1 MAFCSNSMP
10 DRKPNPVSSAADQH
24 DLDKLKRWRQSLGD
38 SAGDF
43 PVYAVFLVSEADRMA
58 HDIFR
63 TFRKSFEERNAG
75 FESLV
80 IFGQHGVSEV
90 VYALLAE
97 FGLTTSSLPSLLL
110 IIAPQNS
117 RRYALALHP
126 GEVRPSDPGQLPSPA
141 DELLSQVEKLA
152 DEVADEMYFEGI
164 AGLTELQ
171 CPDEDL
177 AALVERLVK
186 TLGQP

>member
-1 MAFCSNSMP
+1 M
-10 DRKPNPVSSAADQH
+10 SSAADQH

-38 SAGDF
+38 SAGEF
-43 PVYAVFLVSEADRMA
+43 PVYAVFLVSETDQIA

-75 FESLV
+75 FECLV

-97 FGLTTSSLPSLLL
+97 FGLTAGSLPSLLL
-110 IIAPQNS
+110 LIGPQNTKS
-117 RRYALALHP
+117 YTLALHP
-126 GEVRPSDPGQLPSPA
+126 GAAQSDSPGCFLDPP
-141 DELLSQVEKLA
+141 EKLLTQVEKVA
-152 DEVADEMYFEGI
+152 DEVAAEMHFEGI

-177 AALVERLVK
+177 GPLVARLVK
-186 TLGQP
+186 TVGQP

>member
-1 MAFCSNSMP
+1 MP
-10 DRKPNPVSSAADQH
+10 ARKPNVVSSPADQH

-38 SAGDF
+38 SSGDF
-43 PVYAVFLVSEADRMA
+43 PVYAVFLVSEADQMA

-97 FGLTTSSLPSLLL
+97 FGLTASSLPVLLL
-110 IIAPQNS
+110 IFAPQNPG
-117 RRYALALHP
+117 RYSLALHP
-126 GEVRPSDPGQLPSPA
+126 GEVQSSDPGQLTSPA
-141 DELLSQVEKLA
+141 EVLLSQLEKLV
-152 DEVADEMYFEGI
+152 DEVADEMHFEGI

-177 AALVERLVK
+177 APLVERLIK
-186 TLGQP
+186 TLDRP